1 MRPLALALVLILTPF
16 GTAAQTLGQAP
27 PLGAFRM
34 GMSPQEVRNAV
45 PGAQWEVV
53 DDVDQRRGSL
63 RSRGA
68 ILDMYGA
75 SFRAQLAYG
84 ANGVALIRLSAE
96 LALDPPQCA
105 TRHHAIVEAEM
116 PTMGPFYGREYW
128 HRFYQNPDGPT
139 GRMDGDAF
147 VPSPSTAMGAQ
158 VTTIANPALQ
168 YNSIIESF
176 EAPDLAQ
183 AFQRASNLYVE
194 MSAFSFLRFGAPV
207 CQLVIQSADRRTSG
221 HARLR
226 DGAGGAERLAQR
238 LVETGLVRQATY
250 LTRPDPMSVTRFYPG
265 RAMHEEVSGH
275 VVMDCL
281 ILADGLLDCSLR
293 TETPPEMGFGEAAL
307 RVALGYRVD
316 VFADNAAGKRTQ
328 VAVRFRAPEG

>member
-1 MRPLALALVLILTPF
+1 MRRVALAVVLILTPF
-16 GTAAQTLGQAP
+16 GTAAQTLEHAP
-27 PLGAFRM
+27 QLGAFRM
-34 GMSPQEVRNAV
+34 GMSPQEVRTAV
-45 PGAQWEVV
+45 PGAEWEVV
-53 DDVDQRRGSL
+53 DDVDLRRGSL

-68 ILDMYGA
+68 ILDMHGA
-75 SFRAQLAYG
+75 SFRAQLAYD

-96 LALDPPQCA
+96 LALDLPQCA
-105 TRHHAIVEAEM
+105 TRHRAIVEAEM
-116 PTMGPFYGREYW
+116 PTMGPFYGREFWY
-128 HRFYQNPDGPT
+128 RFYQNPDAPM

-147 VPSPSTAMGAQ
+147 VPSQSTAVGAQ
-158 VTTIANPALQ
+158 VTTVANPALQ

-176 EAPDLAQ
+176 EAPKLAQ
-183 AFQRASNLYVE
+183 SFQRASNLYVE
-194 MSAFSFLRFGAPV
+194 VSAFSFPRLGAPV

-221 HARLR
+221 RARPR

-238 LVETGLVRQATY
+238 LVETGLVRLVTY

-265 RAMHEEVSGH
+265 RAMHEEVSGD

-307 RVALGYRVD
+307 RVAFGYRVD
-316 VFADNAAGKRTQ
+316 VFAENAVGKRTE
-328 VAVRFRAPEG
+328 VVIRFRLPED